1 MHIAALDL
9 GTNSFHLLIADVH
22 PDGSFTPLAREKEML
37 RLGDH
42 VSSEGWIP
50 PAAADQAVATVRR
63 MKMLADAA
71 DASEIV
77 ACATSAIRCAANGDE
92 LVDRIERETGVKVD
106 VINGLTEARLIF
118 GAIRASVLLEPAPA
132 LCLDLGGGSVEV
144 MVGSASGMRWA
155 ASENL
160 GVARLTNDFVH
171 SDPISKSDR
180 RALREH
186 LRETLRPIAEHV
198 SAFDPKLVVG
208 SSGTLEDLARMVT
221 ARRGGHVPT
230 SLNQLAFTR
239 DEFLPLHD
247 DILSS
252 KASERRKMDGLEP
265 RRVDLIVAGSMFL
278 ATAMEMLEFDEM
290 TVSEWAL
297 REGILLDAIGHHDPA
312 DWTDDPRAIRRG
324 SVQSLARRCS
334 FPEEHSRQVA
344 RLALDSFDQTEEL
357 HGLDATDRELL
368 EYAAL
373 LHDIGEHVAHDGHH
387 RHAAYLVQHG
397 QLRGFAPEEVSLL
410 AALVR
415 WHRRGEPRAIE
426 ELGPLGAGDE
436 ERMRKLVALLR
447 IADGLDRSRSQAVD
461 AIDVRVGPSLVMIRL
476 SSDRD
481 TELEQWGA
489 RRKRD
494 LFEKLFG
501 RELEVTA
508 HPSGTRAALAAS

>member
-1 MHIAALDL
+1 
-9 GTNSFHLLIADVH
+9 
-22 PDGSFTPLAREKEML
+22 
-37 RLGDH
+37 
-42 VSSEGWIP
+42 
-50 PAAADQAVATVRR
+50 
-63 MKMLADAA
+63 
-71 DASEIV
+71 
-77 ACATSAIRCAANGDE
+77 
-92 LVDRIERETGVKVD
+92 
-106 VINGLTEARLIF
+106 
-118 GAIRASVLLEPAPA
+118 
-132 LCLDLGGGSVEV
+132 
-144 MVGSASGMRWA
+144 
-155 ASENL
+155 
-160 GVARLTNDFVH
+160 
-171 SDPISKSDR
+171 
-180 RALREH
+180 
-186 LRETLRPIAEHV
+186 
-198 SAFDPKLVVG
+198 
-208 SSGTLEDLARMVT
+208 
-221 ARRGGHVPT
+221 
-230 SLNQLAFTR
+230 
-239 DEFLPLHD
+239 LHD

-290 TVSEWAL
+290 IVSEWAL

-344 RLALDSFDQTEEL
+344 RLALDLFDQTEEL
-357 HGLDATDRELL
+357 HGLDATNRELL

-397 QLRGFAPEEVSLL
+397 QLRGFAPEEVALL

-508 HPSGTRAALAAS
+508 HPTGTRAALAAS